1 MGAPGMMRAV
11 MAGLLL
17 APSLVIA
24 NGTEP
29 AAPDVQSLPALA
41 VPAAPQA
48 ATPQVPLWPQRVP
61 VAGPQG
67 AYWMPAP
74 GMAWPV
80 APRYPSPIALPYP
93 GYPVWSPFMWVLVP
107 IAALTPASAPASAEV
122 DYGPVA
128 ETPVVELPLLGAT
141 PEPTSAPLPA
151 LAPTPAVSEAATL
164 TPVMRDAAKPVD
176 DSAAAAP
183 ARELSVSAGTERS
196 SPTADE
202 PTAAVPMTQRVV
214 DYGPVT
220 PTPVVDLLALE
231 KPAAAPRPKKPRVAP
246 KPLQPASN
254 APATAAPASPPVP
267 TPAPPARKR
276 LCWSKGVVAPCR

>member
-1 MGAPGMMRAV
+1 
-11 MAGLLL
+11 
-17 APSLVIA
+17 
-24 NGTEP
+24 
-29 AAPDVQSLPALA
+29 
-41 VPAAPQA
+41 
-48 ATPQVPLWPQRVP
+48 
-61 VAGPQG
+61 
-67 AYWMPAP
+67 
-74 GMAWPV
+74 
-80 APRYPSPIALPYP
+80 
-93 GYPVWSPFMWVLVP
+93 MWVLVP

-183 ARELSVSAGTERS
+183 ARELPVSAGTERS

-202 PTAAVPMTQRVV
+202 PTAAVPMTQTVV

>member
-17 APSLVIA
+17 APTLVIA

-29 AAPDVQSLPALA
+29 AAPDVRSLPALTA
-41 VPAAPQA
+41 PAAPQA
-48 ATPQVPLWPQRVP
+48 ATPQVPLWPQMVP
-61 VAGPQG
+61 VVGPQG
-67 AYWMPAP
+67 VYWMPAP
-74 GMAWPV
+74 GMGWPV
-80 APRYPSPIALPYP
+80 APRYPSPTALPYP
-93 GYPVWSPFMWVLVP
+93 GYPVWSPFVWVLVP
-107 IAALTPASAPASAEV
+107 IAALTPGSAPASAEV

-128 ETPVVELPLLGAT
+128 ETPVVELPLLGET
-141 PEPTSAPLPA
+141 PEPTSAPLPPP
-151 LAPTPAVSEAATL
+151 APTPAVSEAATL
-164 TPVMRDAAKPVD
+164 TSDMRDPAKPVD

-183 ARELSVSAGTERS
+183 ARELPVSAGTERS

-202 PTAAVPMTQRVV
+202 PTAAVPMSQTAV

-231 KPAAAPRPKKPRVAP
+231 KPAAAPRPKKPRAAP

-254 APATAAPASPPVP
+254 APATAAPAPPPLP

-276 LCWSKGVVAPCR
+276 LCWNKGVVAPCR

>member
-1 MGAPGMMRAV
+1 MGAPGMIRAI

-17 APSLVIA
+17 APSLIIA

-183 ARELSVSAGTERS
+183 ARELPVSAGRS
-196 SPTADE
+196 
-202 PTAAVPMTQRVV
+202 VRRQ
-214 DYGPVT
+214 
-220 PTPVVDLLALE
+220 
-231 KPAAAPRPKKPRVAP
+231 PRTSRL
-246 KPLQPASN
+246 PL
-254 APATAAPASPPVP
+254 
-267 TPAPPARKR
+267 
-276 LCWSKGVVAPCR
+276 CR